1 MRKGLYII
9 ALTMCA
15 ACSTTLISCIKDE
28 PLNSECD
35 IETVTVRCPNPENAF
50 FNLTDTM
57 QKVSSADSVITF
69 SVRNNADL
77 SNATLHITTTD
88 GATITTTSNT
98 QPEVGKDLH
107 YTITSQDGNW
117 HRSYTV
123 KFVPVTHTVNDTIK
137 YDFENYELE
146 PKTSAYYVWH
156 NVLPD
161 GTLGNDWSTGNPGFK
176 ISRSSAKPDEYPTVP
191 LPEGY
196 DGAGIKL
203 VTRDTGG
210 FGAMVNMRL
219 AAGNFFL
226 GTFDVS
232 NALKDAM
239 KATRFGVGFDK
250 KPIKFTGYYQYTPG
264 AKFQDRSGKE
274 VAGRVDEGSI
284 YAVFYRNHDS
294 QGNVVMLDGND
305 VLTSSQIVAIAQVQS
320 VTTTSGWTYFE
331 IPFNYSEGIDNTL
344 LANRGYNLTLVFS
357 SSTNGA
363 TFEGAVGSELLV
375 DKVRVIC
382 ATEE

>member
-77 SNATLHITTTD
+77 SNATLQITTTD
-88 GATITTTSNT
+88 GATITTTSGT
-98 QPEVGKDLH
+98 QPEVGKDLR

-191 LPEGY
+191 LPDGY

>member
-1 MRKGLYII
+1 M
-9 ALTMCA
+9 LT
-15 ACSTTLISCIKDE
+15 SCFKDE

-35 IETVTVRCPNPENAF
+35 IESVTVHCPNPENAF

-77 SNATLHITTTD
+77 SKATLQ
-88 GATITTTSNT
+88 ITTTSGATATITSGT
-98 QPEVGKDLH
+98 QQIEVGNDVR
-107 YTITSQDGNW
+107 YTITSQDGKW

-137 YDFENYELE
+137 YDFEHYELE
-146 PKTSAYYVWH
+146 PKSSAYYVWH

-176 ISRSSAKPDEYPTVP
+176 ISRSSAKSDEYPTVP
-191 LPEGY
+191 LAEGY
-196 DGAGIKL
+196 DGAGIRL
-203 VTRDTGG
+203 VTRDTGP

-264 AKFQDRSGKE
+264 TKFQDRSGKE
-274 VAGRVDEGSI
+274 VSGRVDEGSI
-284 YAVFYRNHDS
+284 YAVLYRNHDS

-320 VTTTSGWTYFE
+320 VTKTNGWTYFE
-331 IPFNYSEGIDNTL
+331 KPFNYSEGIDNTL
-344 LANRGYNLTLVFS
+344 LTNRGYNLTVVFS
-357 SSTNGA
+357 SSVNGA
-363 TFEGAVGSELLV
+363 TFEGAVNSELLV

>member
-1 MRKGLYII
+1 
-9 ALTMCA
+9 MCA

-88 GATITTTSNT
+88 GATITTTSDT

>member
-88 GATITTTSNT
+88 GATITTTSDT

>member
-1 MRKGLYII
+1 M
-9 ALTMCA
+9 
-15 ACSTTLISCIKDE
+15 
-28 PLNSECD
+28 
-35 IETVTVRCPNPENAF
+35 
-50 FNLTDTM
+50 
-57 QKVSSADSVITF
+57 
-69 SVRNNADL
+69 
-77 SNATLHITTTD
+77 
-88 GATITTTSNT
+88 
-98 QPEVGKDLH
+98 
-107 YTITSQDGNW
+107 
-117 HRSYTV
+117 
-123 KFVPVTHTVNDTIK
+123 
-137 YDFENYELE
+137 
-146 PKTSAYYVWH
+146 
-156 NVLPD
+156 
-161 GTLGNDWSTGNPGFK
+161 
-176 ISRSSAKPDEYPTVP
+176 
-191 LPEGY
+191 
-196 DGAGIKL
+196 
-203 VTRDTGG
+203 
-210 FGAMVNMRL
+210 
-219 AAGNFFL
+219 
-226 GTFDVS
+226 
-232 NALKDAM
+232 
-239 KATRFGVGFDK
+239 GFDK

>member
-88 GATITTTSNT
+88 GATITTTSDT

-146 PKTSAYYVWH
+146 PKASAYYVWH